1 MGWEQTDRHPDYIGS
16 AGLSWRKGDAMPA
29 SSEPAA
35 DVALSNPA
43 GDVAVG
49 NSAAPLFGIV
59 LGTVVMIV
67 LALNALA
74 Y

>member
-1 MGWEQTDRHPDYIGS
+1 
-16 AGLSWRKGDAMPA
+16 MPP

-35 DVALSNPA
+35 NLILSKPAPDVVVV
-43 GDVAVG
+43 D
-49 NSAAPLFGIV
+49 SAAPLFGIV
-59 LGTVVMIV
+59 LGTVVMVV

>member
-1 MGWEQTDRHPDYIGS
+1 
-16 AGLSWRKGDAMPA
+16 MPP
-29 SSEPAA
+29 SSEPAV
-35 DVALSNPA
+35 DLALSPPA
-43 GDVAVG
+43 GDVSVG
-49 NSAAPLFGIV
+49 DSAAPLFGIV

>member
-1 MGWEQTDRHPDYIGS
+1 
-16 AGLSWRKGDAMPA
+16 MPP

-35 DVALSNPA
+35 DLVLSRPVDN
-43 GDVAVG
+43 VSVG
-49 NSAAPLFGIV
+49 NSAAPLFGIA

>member
-1 MGWEQTDRHPDYIGS
+1 
-16 AGLSWRKGDAMPA
+16 MPP

-35 DVALSNPA
+35 DLALSRPSD
-43 GDVAVG
+43 DVAAG

-59 LGTVVMIV
+59 LGSFVMIV

>member
-1 MGWEQTDRHPDYIGS
+1 
-16 AGLSWRKGDAMPA
+16 MPP
-29 SSEPAA
+29 SSERVA
-35 DVALSNPA
+35 DIALSKPA
-43 GDVAVG
+43 GEIAGAD
-49 NSAAPLFGIV
+49 SAAPIFGIV

>member
-1 MGWEQTDRHPDYIGS
+1 
-16 AGLSWRKGDAMPA
+16 MPP

-35 DVALSNPA
+35 DIALRKPA
-43 GDVAVG
+43 GEVVD
-49 NSAAPLFGIV
+49 SAAPIFGIV

>member
-1 MGWEQTDRHPDYIGS
+1 MPPSTD
-16 AGLSWRKGDAMPA
+16 
-29 SSEPAA
+29 PAA
-35 DVALSNPA
+35 DLALTRPPSDVSV
-43 GDVAVG
+43 GD
-49 NSAAPLFGIV
+49 SAAPLFGIV